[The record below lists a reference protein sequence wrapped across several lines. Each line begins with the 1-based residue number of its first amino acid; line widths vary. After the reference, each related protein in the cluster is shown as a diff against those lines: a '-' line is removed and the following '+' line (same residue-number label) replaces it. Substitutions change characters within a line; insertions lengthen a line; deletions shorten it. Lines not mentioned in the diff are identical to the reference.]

1 MCAAPALNT
10 MDTTM
15 TRALPATASIRPLR
29 RTQAAALAQRRADAG
44 RTTTRDWLYLSAQIA
59 LVAGIELSDDVVHAL
74 LPTTNAAAGLANAQ
88 RVMDFERAHGFW
100 LEPGIQHFFATTH
113 IILGQAIGWAQ
124 VKPVV
129 DALYGEG
136 HVLFTL
142 AFAIW
147 VFFRRRSLF
156 PVIRNI
162 FVLTNLSAV
171 ALYEIFPLA
180 PPRLATDLIYQGQP
194 FHFIDAVF
202 GGGSGIKLSFNDYA
216 AMPSVHVAWAL
227 IVGLT
232 VAWAA
237 KPLLVRVLGLLYP
250 LLMLTTVVVTG
261 NHYISDG
268 LGALAVVSVSTLV
281 AVLIARRQANG
292 ESPARLFQRMR
303 AGNEPV
309 PA

>member
-1 MCAAPALNT
+1 
-10 MDTTM
+10 M
-15 TRALPATASIRPLR
+15 T
-29 RTQAAALAQRRADAG
+29 
-44 RTTTRDWLYLSAQIA
+44 
-59 LVAGIELSDDVVHAL
+59 GIELSDDVAHAL
-74 LPTTNAAAGLANAQ
+74 LPNSNAAAGLANAQ
-88 RVMDFERAHGFW
+88 RMMDFERAHGFW
-100 LEPGIQHFFATTH
+100 LEPGIQRFFASTH
-113 IILGQAIGWAQ
+113 VFLGQTVGWGQ
-124 VKPVV
+124 VKPIV

-147 VFFRRRSLF
+147 VFFRRRGLF
-156 PVIRNI
+156 PLIRNV
-162 FVLTNLSAV
+162 FVLTNLMAV
-171 ALYEIFPLA
+171 TLYEIFPLA
-180 PPRLATDLIYQGQP
+180 PPRLATDLSYQGRP

-202 GGGSGIKLSFNDYA
+202 GGGSGIKLGFNDYA

-268 LGALAVVSVSTLV
+268 LGALVVVSVATLV
-281 AVLIARRQANG
+281 AVLFARRQADG
-292 ESPARLFQRMR
+292 MSPGSPALTDAPWEKPVS
-303 AGNEPV
+303 AGGPSHVTRPRVGCQAVRCRCNPLH
-309 PA
+309 AR